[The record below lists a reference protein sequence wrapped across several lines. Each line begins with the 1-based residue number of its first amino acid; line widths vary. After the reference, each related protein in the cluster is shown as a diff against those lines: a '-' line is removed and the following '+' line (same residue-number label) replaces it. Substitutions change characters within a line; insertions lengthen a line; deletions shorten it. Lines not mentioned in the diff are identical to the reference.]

1 MKKKSLAFKLYT
13 SIIILLSIILVTSI
27 YTVTMIMKTSKF
39 ADETALSWLPSVD
52 TAQRIVAK
60 IVLLKSQQYELLT
73 LTDKDEY
80 LDQIVLINDTIKAI
94 NALIVIYE
102 TEITEAEEQAELQK
116 FLPIWD
122 EIKNF
127 AQDIF
132 KSAENN
138 NEKEALNLIKIKSA
152 PLFKKAESIFF
163 EIADINYKGAI
174 ASTRRGNFFTELTV
188 VGMIFIFSLSLFIS
202 FIIFRIINTSSKS
215 IIFGIENL
223 KSQSITTNDIANI
236 LKEGANSL
244 SKTVIEQADAVL
256 KTWAAV
262 NQITSMVNRTSE
274 NSNESRKI
282 AENATLT
289 ANDGQAIMQK
299 LVSAMQNIQES
310 NSKLQNIAEII
321 AQINSKTAMINDIV
335 SKTELLS
342 LNASIESARAGEHG
356 KGFAVVAEEVGAL
369 AKISGKSANEIQ
381 ELITKSQEQVNKILA
396 ITKERIDEGK
406 SVTTEAQSAFQKI
419 ADYISS
425 MTNAI
430 SQISDAT
437 KEQEVGV
444 RQIAGSMG
452 DIDKTTVYSKNA
464 AETNLNSANKLVN
477 ESVKLDTTAKEIEVL
492 IKGDI

>member
-1 MKKKSLAFKLYT
+1 
-13 SIIILLSIILVTSI
+13 
-27 YTVTMIMKTSKF
+27 
-39 ADETALSWLPSVD
+39 
-52 TAQRIVAK
+52 
-60 IVLLKSQQYELLT
+60 
-73 LTDKDEY
+73 
-80 LDQIVLINDTIKAI
+80 
-94 NALIVIYE
+94 
-102 TEITEAEEQAELQK
+102 
-116 FLPIWD
+116 
-122 EIKNF
+122 
-127 AQDIF
+127 
-132 KSAENN
+132 
-138 NEKEALNLIKIKSA
+138 
-152 PLFKKAESIFF
+152 
-163 EIADINYKGAI
+163 
-174 ASTRRGNFFTELTV
+174 
-188 VGMIFIFSLSLFIS
+188 
-202 FIIFRIINTSSKS
+202 
-215 IIFGIENL
+215 
-223 KSQSITTNDIANI
+223 
-236 LKEGANSL
+236 
-244 SKTVIEQADAVL
+244 
-256 KTWAAV
+256 
-262 NQITSMVNRTSE
+262 MVNKTSE

-289 ANDGQAIMQK
+289 ANEGQAIMQK
-299 LVSAMQNIQES
+299 LVAAMQNIQES

-464 AETNLNSANKLVN
+464 AESNLSSANKLVD
-477 ESVKLDTTAKEIEVL
+477 ESVRLDTTAKEIEVL